1 MTLRHANNK
10 EGRMVQL
17 FAISTI
23 LLAFSIIGLDY
34 WFRACNAVG
43 PMRAWQLL
51 RHDRT
56 P

>member
-1 MTLRHANNK
+1 
-10 EGRMVQL
+10 MVQL
-17 FAISTI
+17 FAILSL
-23 LLAFSIIGLDY
+23 LLAISIVGLDY

-43 PMRAWQLL
+43 PVRAWQLL